1 MPLLDDAIREEVRTM
16 LTGLMEPVRVVVF
29 TQPFQCQYCA
39 ETRQLVEEV
48 AALSDKIA
56 VEVYDLSQD
65 REEAMALGVD
75 KAPAIVPM
83 RADGTDYGV
92 RFFGIPSG
100 YEFGSLLD
108 AILTVSAGRVDLMP
122 ETMAFLE
129 ALPEPLHLQVFV
141 TPTCPY
147 CPRAVVLAHH
157 LAVASPKV
165 RADMVESLEFPE
177 LADRYH
183 VYGVPR
189 TVIDEAGQY
198 FLEGA
203 APEWMLVAR
212 MQEAVGMPVTVNA
225 DAHRH
230 P

>member
-16 LTGLMEPVRVVVF
+16 LTGLTEPVRVVVF

-39 ETRQLVEEV
+39 ETRQLVEEI
-48 AALSDKIA
+48 AALSDKIT
-56 VEVYDLSQD
+56 VEVHDLSQD
-65 REEAMALGVD
+65 GERATALGVD

-83 RADGTDYGV
+83 RSDGTDYGV

-147 CPRAVVLAHH
+147 CPRAVMLAHH

-212 MQEAVGMPVTVNA
+212 MQEAVGMPVTASA
-225 DAHRH
+225 DAHHRH
-230 P
+230 